1 MRIPLAK
8 ASRFPYYSAV
18 MSIGRKRALRV
29 RAVALVATVAVLAT
43 AATAD
48 ARLYS
53 RFSAFNRP
61 IGETPVIDPNSSAM
75 VDTLV
80 ASANA
85 RGFAIA
91 SNEWTVPVYYADATT
106 PRHDV
111 AIAGQPPGAHYD
123 PAFVHDVPRVMRDVP
138 IPPEAAPD
146 PQIDGHMT
154 VIDEGSGCEYD
165 LYGAS
170 KVGSTW
176 HALWANRIS
185 TRSNGVYQHGLSTRG
200 TGFAPL
206 AGMIWPEELQAGR
219 IDHALMF
226 AFPTTRAGGPVLP
239 ATASDGK
246 TVDPNAIPQGAR
258 VQLDPELDLDT
269 LDLTPTERIIARAL
283 QRYGMLLG
291 DTGGALSLY
300 AVGAQS
306 FPEYPYGG
314 FLERTDVT
322 YLSGIPVSRFRVLVT
337 HEQHPLT
344 PLAIDE
350 SPCAAIEPA
359 GQAAPGALAAELAF
373 PEA

>member
-1 MRIPLAK
+1 MRD
-8 ASRFPYYSAV
+8 
-18 MSIGRKRALRV
+18 
-29 RAVALVATVAVLAT
+29 RAVALLATALLAALAT

-61 IGETPVIDPNSSAM
+61 IGANPVIDPNSSAM

-85 RGFAIA
+85 RGFSVA
-91 SNEWTVPVYYADATT
+91 SNEWTVPVYYADETT
-106 PRHDV
+106 PRYDV

-123 PAFVHDVPRVMRDVP
+123 PSFVHDVPRIMHDVP

-154 VIDEGSGCEYD
+154 VIDESTGCEYD
-165 LYGAS
+165 FYAAS
-170 KVGSTW
+170 KVGSSW
-176 HALWANRIS
+176 RALWANRIS
-185 TRSNGVYQHGLSTRG
+185 THSNGVYQHGLSTRG

-258 VQLDPELDLDT
+258 VQLDPDLDLDT
-269 LDLTPTERIIARAL
+269 LDLTPTERVIARAL

-306 FPEYPYGG
+306 FAEYPYGG
-314 FLERTDVT
+314 FLEPTDVT

-337 HEQHPLT
+337 YDQRRIT
-344 PLAIDE
+344 PLSVDE
-350 SPCAAIEPA
+350 SPCAAVATGPPGPFAI
-359 GQAAPGALAAELAF
+359 GQPF